1 MRKVALVLCGAAL
14 VEVTQGF
21 SVGAQLGLRGDGVKA
36 MAARSSAVRFSS
48 LPLLAKKKKAKAK
61 GSTSITKGGVSEAE
75 ITDLESDAA
84 LMTGGLADAPM
95 MPDGGLPMP
104 SEGKESGIKDLI
116 RDRSLESKF
125 VPIPKG
131 AIAPDPRE
139 KEKEKENEEEAL
151 DSAFGLPGPVL
162 RFIKNGTWACIALL
176 VFAEV
181 VARTP
186 LIEQLSK
193 GANEAERSALLERRE
208 LDKAGKALPGV
219 RPWAPVGGLKDAG
232 DAGDAGK

>member
-139 KEKEKENEEEAL
+139 KEKEKVLYHSASVLHRVSRPGVQLYNACQENEEEAL

-181 VARTP
+181 QNISILR
-186 LIEQLSK
+186 
-193 GANEAERSALLERRE
+193 
-208 LDKAGKALPGV
+208 
-219 RPWAPVGGLKDAG
+219 W
-232 DAGDAGK
+232 